1 MTDCEKWR
9 DNKLIN
15 PKTGRSI
22 KKDGPTYKTYVKKCG
37 SSPRKTGPAS
47 AAGKRKYVKLRSPSP
62 IRKRKQSSPKKRPPP
77 RKRKISTPVASRS
90 PSQSRISEECKS
102 YNMDGLKGLAKS
114 LGIANYDTMKK
125 LALCE
130 AIENLNGF
138 KARPGP
144 IQFQIRGSSFYD
156 TTPVDVPEEY
166 GEKTDIAHKI
176 PMVPPQSPSK
186 RRELYA
192 SLTAPVAG
200 AARTRRKWSPVKP
213 LIPFTQTPSP
223 EAPSIIETPRVSP
236 KVSPRF
242 SSTRLPPSPEPID
255 DDDDAI
261 EALQRAK
268 YEKMTTAQ
276 LHEICDELGV
286 LYLKDDLRENLI
298 TRILDKEYQFRVYNE
313 HRKQLLHK
321 AIRTPSRSRI
331 SEECKSYDM
340 DGLKGLAKSLGIAN
354 YDTMKKLALCEAIE
368 NLNGFKAIRT
378 PSPTKISPKRMLKVS
393 PRFSSTRLPPSPET
407 IDDDAIEAKQRAKY
421 EKMTTAQLHEICD
434 ELGVLYLKDDLRE
447 NLITRILEKE
457 YQFRVYN
464 EHRKQLLHKASRTPS
479 RSRIDD
485 DAIEAKQRAKYEK
498 MTTAQLHEICD
509 ELGVLYLKDDLRE
522 NLITR
527 ILDKEYQFR
536 VYNEHRKQL
545 LHKASRTPSPTKISP
560 KRMLKVSPRFSSTR
574 LPPSPE
580 TELTLKEIC
589 ETRGIEDLRRL
600 GKKYEI
606 RNYKYL
612 SKDKLCDKI
621 IEEALFEEGAED
633 KLKRV
638 LLRKKAVKPIYKSPS
653 KTPSPVVRAR
663 EFLERTRAEK
673 ALKTSSPVARATEFL
688 KRIRAEKELPFVTA
702 EAAPE
707 EEFSTAEEVSEVEE
721 LPSLATSPTI
731 RTPKLKLLFSSTSPE
746 RGESSVEKQIKE
758 GTIRRAIAE
767 KLLPELPQYSQ
778 PLSEYLEQRERK
790 TIKITEDIAGLIAD
804 YEKLSLCMSGTDKS
818 FRIKLTS
825 HIIIG
830 SGTYGNVYEALYKGH
845 KFAIKEMALTAS
857 EEWPIH
863 MQTKGQLTPASYP
876 PELMNMLR
884 VEKLI
889 RRIKIPNFLNVYG
902 TGLCTSCALGNRR
915 CYSIL
920 MERAEYTLETVRS
933 KFNYQTHC
941 SIMYQ
946 ILAALHTMQ
955 YHYGM
960 MHGDLK
966 ANNILLRDVRPGGY
980 MAYNIENNSYKVKN
994 EGFIAYLADFGIS
1007 QCFKEKYSDYGVLGT
1022 RVAEYIDTKD
1032 TMVRQDNQWKPITC
1046 KYTYRKRAKSLVQ
1059 PEPLEWIDITEA
1071 GEDMMLNNSLM
1082 GTKNRFQ
1089 AGQDLKPDRPIDLN
1103 DTIKYPPFEF
1113 FNDVQNF
1120 IRMYV
1125 GGPVVYAVQRS
1136 KETYHKPLEYTDN
1149 KLIRKLLISL
1159 RYIGYASEFPLQIRD
1174 TGHYI
1179 LAKELLY
1186 KIYLVPTD
1194 LSSNPIAT
1202 FKLDKSIE

>member
-125 LALCE
+125 LALCD

-138 KARPGP
+138 IARPGP

-156 TTPVDVPEEY
+156 TPVDVPEEY

-192 SLTAPVAG
+192 SLTAPVA
-200 AARTRRKWSPVKP
+200 ARTRRKWSPVKP

-223 EAPSIIETPRVSP
+223 EAPSTIETPRVSP

-242 SSTRLPPSPEPID
+242 SSTRLPPSPEP
-255 DDDDAI
+255 
-261 EALQRAK
+261 
-268 YEKMTTAQ
+268 
-276 LHEICDELGV
+276 
-286 LYLKDDLRENLI
+286 
-298 TRILDKEYQFRVYNE
+298 
-313 HRKQLLHK
+313 
-321 AIRTPSRSRI
+321 
-331 SEECKSYDM
+331 
-340 DGLKGLAKSLGIAN
+340 
-354 YDTMKKLALCEAIE
+354 
-368 NLNGFKAIRT
+368 
-378 PSPTKISPKRMLKVS
+378 
-393 PRFSSTRLPPSPET
+393 

-447 NLITRILEKE
+447 NLITRILE
-457 YQFRVYN
+457 
-464 EHRKQLLHKASRTPS
+464 
-479 RSRIDD
+479 
-485 DAIEAKQRAKYEK
+485 
-498 MTTAQLHEICD
+498 
-509 ELGVLYLKDDLRE
+509 
-522 NLITR
+522 
-527 ILDKEYQFR
+527 KEYQFR

-638 LLRKKAVKPIYKSPS
+638 LLRKKAVKTIYKSPS